1 MTLSISSEQEPL
13 GDYEHYDIFPT
24 LVLKTSLKR
33 DISKEEETTVNNLL
47 KECISNR
54 EGNSL
59 TTDTY
64 VLNHS
69 GLHTIREEILKHAH
83 TYLNY
88 VYHPAENVGV
98 RITQS
103 WLNVTQKGQSH
114 HEHNHTNSF
123 ISGVLYI
130 QTQEDDEIEFQN
142 PRTILEELQIDSV
155 KWERY
160 NARAW
165 SIYPNTMD
173 LLLFPSTLRHRVP
186 IKQQEGHRV
195 SLSFNTFLTGSLGAP
210 QDCTELHLS

>member
-1 MTLSISSEQEPL
+1 MTLAVSSEHL

-24 LVLKTSLKR
+24 LVLKTSLNR
-33 DISKEEETTVNNLL
+33 DISKEEETTVNTLL

-59 TTDTY
+59 TKDTY
-64 VLNHS
+64 VLNQS
-69 GLHTIREEILKHAH
+69 GFHTLREEILKHAH

-88 VYHPAENVGV
+88 VYHPGENVGV

-114 HEHNHTNSF
+114 HEHNQTNSF
-123 ISGVLYI
+123 LSRGHYI
-130 QTQEDDEIEFQN
+130 QTQEEDEIEFQN

-160 NARAW
+160 NSRAW
-165 SIYPNTMD
+165 SIFPNTMD

-186 IKQQEGHRV
+186 IKPQEGHRV
-195 SLSFNTFLTGSLGAP
+195 SLSFNTFLTGSLGGAP
-210 QDCTELHLS
+210 GCTELHLS

>member
-1 MTLSISSEQEPL
+1 MTLVVSSEHL
-13 GDYEHYDIFPT
+13 DGYEHYDIFPT
-24 LVLKTSLKR
+24 LVLKTSLNR
-33 DISKEEETTVNNLL
+33 DISKEEETTVNTLL
-47 KECISNR
+47 KECVSNR

-64 VLNHS
+64 VLNQS

-88 VYHPAENVGV
+88 VYHPGENVGV

-142 PRTILEELQIDSV
+142 PRCILEELQIESV

-160 NARAW
+160 NSRVW
-165 SIYPNTMD
+165 SIFPNTMD

-186 IKQQEGHRV
+186 IKPQEGHRV
-195 SLSFNTFLTGSLGAP
+195 SLSFNTFLTGSIGGA
-210 QDCTELHLS
+210 QGCNELNLS